1 MKADGR
7 LGELKMTEQFE
18 NIWFLFI
25 FCFVL
30 FYLYNIFIFAV
41 YLNKLSVGVSITF
54 PTAYQHFFFI

>member
-25 FCFVL
+25 FCCVL
-30 FYLYNIFIFAV
+30 FYLYNIFIFCG
-41 YLNKLSVGVSITF
+41 LC
-54 PTAYQHFFFI
+54 Q